1 MKAELATTTDGEEVL
16 LQHEFIVGNVTSCLM
31 SLGQLYQGG
40 WTIHKNVF
48 FPSNAFMASA
58 RSFNTLYGIAKAVI
72 SN

>member
-48 FPSNAFMASA
+48 SVQRLHGF
-58 RSFNTLYGIAKAVI
+58 RQVV
-72 SN
+72 

>member
-1 MKAELATTTDGEEVL
+1 MKVELATTTDGEEVL

-48 FPSNAFMASA
+48 FRPTPSWLPPGRLTRSMA
-58 RSFNTLYGIAKAVI
+58 LQKQ
-72 SN
+72 